1 MSLLEVSDLR
11 FRYGR
16 ATVLD
21 GVDLVVEKGEV
32 VTVVG
37 PNGAGKSTLLGVLSG
52 ALRASG
58 GGATL
63 DGTDVTRLRQSRIVR
78 EGCVLVPEG
87 RQVFSALSVADNL
100 VLGGWVHRRTG
111 KSETLREVYELFPRL
126 EERSTQLAG
135 TLSGG
140 EQQMLAIGRAMMA
153 RPRLLLLDEPS
164 LGLAPQV
171 VTRIFEAL
179 GQLRDSGVTL
189 LLVEQN
195 AHAALGLADRGYLLS
210 GGTVLASGTSA
221 ELTANP
227 IVQHVYLGGTGGAE
241 TAESEEGQ
249 PAAASESE

>member
-1 MSLLEVSDLR
+1 MSLLRVENLR

-21 GVDLVVEKGEV
+21 GVDLQVDEGEV

-52 ALRASG
+52 ALRAS
-58 GGATL
+58 
-63 DGTDVTRLRQSRIVR
+63 DGSVILADTDLTRARQSTIVR
-78 EGCVLVPEG
+78 EGCLLVPEG
-87 RQVFSALSVADNL
+87 RQVFSALSVSDNL
-100 VLGGWVHRRTG
+100 ELGGWIHRRSKNDT
-111 KSETLREVYELFPRL
+111 RDRVYDLFPRL

-140 EQQMLAIGRAMMA
+140 EQQMLAIGRAMMG

-179 GQLRDSGVTL
+179 DHLRSTGVTL

-195 AHAALGLADRGYLLS
+195 AHAALDLADRGYLLS
-210 GGTVLASGTSA
+210 GGAVLASGSSRELA
-221 ELTANP
+221 ENP

-241 TAESEEGQ
+241 AADDVATVPVEE
-249 PAAASESE
+249 E